1 MDKKAKTIIGIMALI
16 IIALIVV
23 IIVLTTSHQ
32 VSDGSNQAEANYYG
46 ITTSYGNGVMSN
58 PISTAKIDFQHIGIT
73 KSGDFVIKVTNNNEE
88 PVCLSSIKTI
98 FKDANGNF
106 ALTKEADQSFVTIP
120 AKGVTYVYDWGFK
133 ENYAQYPTYEFSCE
147 LANIADS
154 FVSDGIKIT
163 SNNTGKQVA
172 VTLANNSGFSISD
185 ARVVVLYYQ
194 GDIIV
199 GAESGYA
206 NQTVSAGNNAYINV
220 DYPDDSNYKNVSF
233 DKYEVYFINAHKSY

>member
-1 MDKKAKTIIGIMALI
+1 MDKKSKTIIGVMAFI

-23 IIVLTTSHQ
+23 IFILCTSKAEKDNVQ
-32 VSDGSNQAEANYYG
+32 PTWSNDYG
-46 ITTSYGNGVMSN
+46 ITSSSGNGVFKKQ
-58 PISTAKIDFQHIGIT
+58 ISTNKIDFQNVGIT

-88 PVCLSSIKTI
+88 SVCLSSIKTI

-147 LANIADS
+147 LANIADN

-172 VTLANNSGFSISD
+172 VTLANNSGFSISN
-185 ARVVVLYYQ
+185 ARVIVLYYQ
-194 GDIIV
+194 GDTIV

-206 NQTVSAGNNAYINV
+206 DQTVTSGNNSYINV
-220 DYPDDSNYKNVSF
+220 DYPEDSNYREVSF
-233 DKYEVYFINAHKSY
+233 DKYEVYFTNAGKSY